1 MRPRLSFLAMTLLIT
16 APSIATADEHYL
28 CDDKTRLAATFDA
41 PKDGAGSVAIVFS
54 GSNERIVLPQ
64 VLSADGGRY
73 AAGDTEF
80 WIKGSGATLT
90 RAGKTTSC
98 KS

>member
-1 MRPRLSFLAMTLLIT
+1 MQPRLSFLAIMFLTT
-16 APSIATADEHYL
+16 VPSMAMADEHYL
-28 CDDKTRLAATFDA
+28 CDDKTSLAATFDT
-41 PKDGAGSVAIVFS
+41 PKDGPGSVAIVFS
-54 GSNERIVLPQ
+54 GSSERIVLPQ

-80 WIKGSGATLT
+80 WIKGSQATLT
-90 RAGKTTSC
+90 RAGKATGC